1 MLGFLAWFW
10 KNTSAKA
17 GLQIETGGVA
27 TDIYLDG
34 VKIGTSPLLNQ
45 ELKPGKYTLLLR
57 PTNTQYVSYQREVN
71 LAENFLSVVIW
82 EPAMSVEESGGI
94 FIEPKQLTK
103 RQADELSAKLAI
115 SSSPDKIL
123 VKIDDGEALV
133 TPQKNL
139 GVAANNYLLN
149 FSLPSYESREQKI
162 QVVDDEEIMIFVK
175 LTKTK
180 ATKDSSN

>member
-1 MLGFLAWFW
+1 
-10 KNTSAKA
+10 
-17 GLQIETGGVA
+17 
-27 TDIYLDG
+27 
-34 VKIGTSPLLNQ
+34 
-45 ELKPGKYTLLLR
+45 
-57 PTNTQYVSYQREVN
+57 
-71 LAENFLSVVIW
+71 
-82 EPAMSVEESGGI
+82 MSVEESSGI

-103 RQADELSAKLAI
+103 RQVDGAKAQLAI

-139 GVAANNYLLN
+139 SVAANNYLLN

-175 LTKTK
+175 LAKTK
-180 ATKDSSN
+180 VAKDSSN